1 LNQIAL
7 TGTQIVNAKT
17 NLKLE
22 IYQSCLN
29 NLKSELAVSWFTE
42 KVKDLSSTSSFY
54 LAFGMLKRKV
64 DDGPISI
71 SEGLNAE
78 LKRINPAFSH
88 TKWTLVEFCRLA
100 FLLHLDSSDNKAKI
114 CTLLASSDMKEQVV
128 IYKSLQYL
136 ANAEDFK
143 LEIIDGI
150 RTNMVD
156 VFDAIASE
164 NSYAFKYFSEDA
176 WNHMVLKAIFM
187 ERPIYRIYGI
197 DDKKNAKL
205 AGILQDFVHERW
217 AAGRAVTPELW
228 RMISGFENDSIFEDL
243 KKTVKSDI
251 DLGKTAAIKVLQESS
266 YVSWLADEGI
276 EETILSWNEIGLQ
289 VNQSTD

>member
-1 LNQIAL
+1 
-7 TGTQIVNAKT
+7 VNEKT

-22 IYQSCLN
+22 VYQCCLN
-29 NLKSELAVSWFTE
+29 NLKSESAVSWFTE
-42 KVKDLSSTSSFY
+42 KVKGLSSTSPFY

-64 DDGPISI
+64 EDGPISI

-78 LKRINPAFSH
+78 LKRINPAFSY

-100 FLLHLDSSDNKAKI
+100 FLVHLDSLDNKAKI

-136 ANAEDFK
+136 SNAEDFK

-150 RTNMVD
+150 RTNMID
-156 VFDAIASE
+156 VFDAIALE
-164 NSYAFKYFSEDA
+164 NSYAFKHFSEDA

-197 DDKKNAKL
+197 DDKKNTKL

-217 AAGRAVTPELW
+217 AAGRVVTQELW
-228 RMISGFENDSIFEDL
+228 IMISVFENDSIFEDL
-243 KKTVKSDI
+243 KKVIKNDSEI
-251 DLGKTAAIKVLQESS
+251 GKTAAIKVLQESS
-266 YVSWLADEGI
+266 YVSWLSDEGI
-276 EETILSWNEIGLQ
+276 KETTLSWNEIGLQ
-289 VNQSTD
+289 VNQSPD